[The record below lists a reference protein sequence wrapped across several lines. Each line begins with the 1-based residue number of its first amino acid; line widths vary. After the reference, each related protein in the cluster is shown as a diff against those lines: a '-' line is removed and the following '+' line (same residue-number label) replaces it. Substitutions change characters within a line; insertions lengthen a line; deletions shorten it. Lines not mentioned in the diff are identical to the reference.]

1 MKRKIDFLIVAL
13 FAVVLFTSCERVAPN
28 YAGSLWKTTAN
39 KGKRILKLF
48 PVRYLHGN

>member
-1 MKRKIDFLIVAL
+1 MKRKTDFLIVAL
-13 FAVVLFTSCERVAPN
+13 FAIVLFTSCERVAPIMPV
-28 YAGSLWKTTAN
+28 SLWKTTAN

>member
-13 FAVVLFTSCERVAPN
+13 FAVVLFTSCERVASN